1 MGGSKRYTGW
11 MAFSVT
17 GGLVAGLAGLAMPAH
32 AESLSGRVID
42 LNGQAVAGAMVTV
55 MPALPGP
62 TAMTVFSDAGGN
74 FQFPA
79 RDNSGAGRDIKLS
92 LRALGHEFLESRTTV
107 AANGDLQLT
116 VLARPTTNQVQ
127 SAPPSAWLGAV
138 GDHESKSLF
147 ILDCIGCHQV
157 PAPQF
162 RAYANAMADVP
173 GEARADITHRGWAA
187 LVNYM
192 NYVSAEEFGR
202 GPEAAPPDAKNVY
215 SVGDDDRVISYMT
228 TNFPAR
234 MNEVSGY
241 KWGAPLAVT
250 TRTSISEYELP
261 RPNAVR
267 EAVMLGKDRQLY
279 VADVASNRIL
289 KVDPATGRFKALE
302 IPWTGPVGPHSLH
315 RGPDGSLWI
324 APFVS
329 SVVARLDVE
338 QETWKTWPMKDI
350 NGKATGIHDLSF
362 STDHTVLTDREGRV
376 WFSDIA
382 NNSVGY
388 LDPKTGRSE
397 IYRAPPIEGRPA
409 NGSLYGL
416 AMTPDRKHL
425 WYSQLAIGRFGSFNI
440 ETRKF
445 EDSVLLPMN
454 SGPRRL
460 AINDHGILYVPLYGR
475 GQLIEYD
482 TRAHRQIGIYDLPD
496 LASAPY
502 AVTWDPV
509 RKVVWIPTSNA
520 DAIYRFNPE
529 DKSFAVLP
537 MPRTGAM
544 LRMVDVDPETGHLIT
559 SYANIVEQVHGPRMA
574 LIIDPG
580 DDAYAKRGPQ
590 RVRATPAVMTSAATP
605 SPAAPTPVV
614 AARPADGAS
623 LVRASRCYS
632 CHHLT
637 EPLIGPP
644 YKTIAARYGANPE
657 FMTEVLAR
665 KIVLGG
671 GGNWGVVPMVPN
683 EHVSAAD
690 AQTIAR
696 WILDQAP

>member
-1 MGGSKRYTGW
+1 MNIWQKR
-11 MAFSVT
+11 ADP
-17 GGLVAGLAGLAMPAH
+17 GLVMLVVMLAGAPAWG
-32 AESLSGRVID
+32 APLSGRVVD
-42 LNGQAVAGAMVTV
+42 LNGQAVPGAMVTV
-55 MPALPGP
+55 ATSLPGP
-62 TAMTVFSDAGGN
+62 TAMTVYSDAKGEFSYPDQLN
-74 FQFPA
+74 
-79 RDNSGAGRDIKLS
+79 AGDGHEIKVT
-92 LRALGHEFLESRTTV
+92 LRALGYELLDNRITG
-107 AANGDLQLT
+107 AAGNLQL
-116 VLARPTTNQVQ
+116 VILARSTTNQIR
-127 SAPPSAWLGAV
+127 SAPPSAWLLAA
-138 GDHESKSLF
+138 GDHEANSTF

-162 RAYANAMADVP
+162 RAYANAMADIP
-173 GEARADITHRGWAA
+173 GDARADITHRGWTAMI
-187 LVNYM
+187 NYM
-192 NYVSAEEFGR
+192 NFVSAEEFGR
-202 GPEAAPPDAKNVY
+202 GPVVAPLDAKNVY
-215 SVGDDDRVISYMT
+215 SVGDGDRVINYLSDK
-228 TNFPAR
+228 FPGR
-234 MNEVSGY
+234 MNVVSGY
-241 KWGAPLAVT
+241 KWGAPLAVSP
-250 TRTSISEYELP
+250 RTFISEYELP

-267 EAVMLGKDRQLY
+267 EAVLLGSHRQLY
-279 VADVASNRIL
+279 VADVASNNIL
-289 KVDPATGRFKALE
+289 KIDPSTGTIKPLA
-302 IPWTGPVGPHSLH
+302 IPWSGPVGPHSLH
-315 RGPDGSLWI
+315 PGPDGSLWI

-329 SVVARLDVE
+329 SAVARLDVE
-338 QETWKTWPMKDI
+338 NETWKTWPMKDI

-362 STDHTVLTDREGRV
+362 SADHTVLTDTKGYV
-376 WFSDIA
+376 WFSDVT

-425 WYSQLAIGRFGSFNI
+425 WYTQLGIGRFGSFNI

-445 EDSVLLPMN
+445 EDSVVLPMN

-460 AINDHGILYVPLYGR
+460 AISDQGILYVPLYGR

-482 TRAHRQIGIYDLPD
+482 TRAHKQTGIYDLPD

-520 DAIYRFNPE
+520 DAIYRFNPA

-537 MPRTGAM
+537 MPRTGALM
-544 LRMVDVDPETGHLIT
+544 RMVDVDPETGHLVT

-580 DDAYAKRGPQ
+580 DEAYAKLPAKHIHGA
-590 RVRATPAVMTSAATP
+590 ATSAPAAQAPAVAATP
-605 SPAAPTPVV
+605 PTAATR
-614 AARPADGAS
+614 ANTRPGTDGAS
-623 LVRASRCYS
+623 LVKSSRCYA
-632 CHHLT
+632 CHNLT

-644 YKTIAARYGANPE
+644 YKTIAARYSTNRE
-657 FMTEVLAR
+657 LMTEVLAR

-690 AQTIAR
+690 AQAIAR
-696 WILDQAP
+696 WILEQAP

>member
-1 MGGSKRYTGW
+1 MVSNWRI
-11 MAFSVT
+11 S
-17 GGLVAGLAGLAMPAH
+17 GLVALALALVVAPTYA
-32 AESLSGRVID
+32 ASLSGRIVD
-42 LNGQAVAGAMVTV
+42 LNGQPLAGAMVSIES
-55 MPALPGP
+55 PQPGP
-62 TAMTVFSDAGGN
+62 TALTVFTDAAGR
-74 FQFPA
+74 FEFPA
-79 RDNSGAGRDIKLS
+79 RDGLGDGHELKVS
-92 LRALGHEFLESRTTV
+92 LRALGHEILNSHF
-107 AANGDLQLT
+107 ANSASGDLQLT
-116 VLARPTTNQVQ
+116 VLARPTTNQVR
-127 SAPPSAWLGAV
+127 SAPPSAWLRTV
-138 GDHESKSLF
+138 GDHESNSTF

-162 RAYANAMADVP
+162 RNYANAIADVP
-173 GEARADITHRGWAA
+173 GDARTDITRRGWSAI
-187 LVNYM
+187 VSYM
-192 NYVSAEEFGR
+192 NFVSAEEFSR
-202 GPEAAPPDAKNVY
+202 GPDAAPPDARNVY
-215 SVGDDDRVISYMT
+215 SVGDGDSVVNFLSR
-228 TNFPAR
+228 NFPGR

-250 TRTSISEYELP
+250 PRTSISEFELP
-261 RPNAVR
+261 RPNAIR
-267 EAVMLGKDRQLY
+267 EAVLLGSHRQLY

-289 KVDPATGRFKALE
+289 KVDPATGHYQALE

-338 QETWKTWPMKDI
+338 NETWKTWPMKDI
-350 NGKATGIHDLSF
+350 HGKTTGIHDLSF
-362 STDHTVLTDREGRV
+362 GADHTILTDRKGLV
-376 WFSDIA
+376 WFSDVV

-388 LDPKTGRSE
+388 LDPQTGRSE
-397 IYRAPPIEGRPA
+397 IYRAPLIEGRPA

-416 AMTPDRKHL
+416 AMSPDRKHI
-425 WYSQLAIGRFGSFNI
+425 WYTQLAIGRFGSFNT

-445 EDSVLLPMN
+445 EDSVVLPMN

-460 AINDHGILYVPLYGR
+460 AINEAGILFVPLYGR

-482 TRAHRQIGIYDLPD
+482 TLAHRQIGIYDLPD

-520 DAIYRFNPE
+520 DAIYRFNPA

-544 LRMVDVDPETGHLIT
+544 MRMVDVDPDTGHLIT

-580 DDAYAKRGPQ
+580 DDAYAKVRLQ
-590 RVRATPAVMTSAATP
+590 RSMPARPGVATIASVPVPAATQTTPA
-605 SPAAPTPVV
+605 
-614 AARPADGAS
+614 RPLDGAS
-623 LVRASRCYS
+623 LVQKSRCYA
-632 CHHLT
+632 CHQLKQ
-637 EPLIGPP
+637 PLLGPP
-644 YKTIAARYGANPE
+644 YQAIAARYGANRE
-657 FMTEVLAR
+657 LMTEVLAQ

-690 AQTIAR
+690 AQAIAR
-696 WILDQAP
+696 WILEQTP

>member
-1 MGGSKRYTGW
+1 
-11 MAFSVT
+11 
-17 GGLVAGLAGLAMPAH
+17 
-32 AESLSGRVID
+32 
-42 LNGQAVAGAMVTV
+42 
-55 MPALPGP
+55 
-62 TAMTVFSDAGGN
+62 MTVYSDAGGE
-74 FQFPA
+74 FSFP
-79 RDNSGAGRDIKLS
+79 DQLNVGDGHDIKVT
-92 LRALGHEFLESRTTV
+92 LRALDHELLDSHVSGV
-107 AANGDLQLT
+107 AGSLR
-116 VLARPTTNQVQ
+116 VVILARTSTNQVS
-127 SAPPSAWLGAV
+127 SAPPSAWLRVV
-138 GDHESKSLF
+138 GDHESNSSF

-162 RAYANAMADVP
+162 RNYANAMADVP
-173 GEARADITHRGWAA
+173 GDARTDITRRGWSA
-187 LVNYM
+187 LVSYM
-192 NYVSAEEFGR
+192 NFVSAEEFGR
-202 GPEAAPPDAKNVY
+202 GPNAAPPDARNVY
-215 SVGDDDRVISYMT
+215 SVGDGDAVINFLT
-228 TNFPAR
+228 RNFPGR
-234 MNEVSGY
+234 MSDVSGY
-241 KWGAPLAVT
+241 RWGAPLAVT
-250 TRTSISEYELP
+250 PRTSISEYELP

-267 EAVMLGKDRQLY
+267 EAVMLGSQRQLY

-289 KVDPATGRFKALE
+289 KVDPATGAIKALE

-338 QETWKTWPMKDI
+338 NETWKTWPMKDI
-350 NGKATGIHDLSF
+350 HGKATGIHDLSF
-362 STDHTVLTDREGRV
+362 STDHTVLTDSKGLV
-376 WFSDIA
+376 WFSDVV

-425 WYSQLAIGRFGSFNI
+425 WYTQLAIGRFGSFNI

-445 EDSVLLPMN
+445 EDSVVLPMN

-460 AINDHGILYVPLYGR
+460 AINDQGILYVPLYGS

-482 TRAHRQIGIYDLPD
+482 TRAHRQVGIYDLPD

-520 DAIYRFNPE
+520 DAIYRFNPA

-544 LRMVDVDPETGHLIT
+544 LRMVDVDPQTGHLIT
-559 SYANIVEQVHGPRMA
+559 AYANIVEQVHGPRMA

-580 DDAYAKRGPQ
+580 DDAYAKLHTKHIHT
-590 RVRATPAVMTSAATP
+590 ATAPAATA
-605 SPAAPTPVV
+605 AAPTSTTSTT
-614 AARPADGAS
+614 APATGAS
-623 LVRASRCYS
+623 LVQSSRCYA
-632 CHHLT
+632 CHQLK

-644 YKTIAARYGANPE
+644 YQAIAARYSANRDL
-657 FMTEVLAR
+657 MTQVLAR

-683 EHVSAAD
+683 EHVSATD
-690 AQTIAR
+690 AQAIAR
-696 WILDQAP
+696 WILEQVP

>member
-1 MGGSKRYTGW
+1 MGSNWRI
-11 MAFSVT
+11 FS
-17 GGLVAGLAGLAMPAH
+17 LAAAGLGIAAPLCAAT
-32 AESLSGRVID
+32 LSGHVID
-42 LNGQAVAGAMVTV
+42 LNGQALVGAMVTIESSR
-55 MPALPGP
+55 PGP
-62 TAMTVFSDAGGN
+62 TALTVFSDAAGR
-74 FQFPA
+74 FEFPA
-79 RDNSGAGRDIKLS
+79 TADLGDGHDLKVN
-92 LRALGHEFLESRTTV
+92 LRALGHELLESHV
-107 AANGDLQLT
+107 AGSAGSQELT
-116 VLARPTTNQVQ
+116 VLARPTTNQVR
-127 SAPPSAWLGAV
+127 SAPPSAWLRVV
-138 GDHESKSLF
+138 GDHESNSTF

-162 RAYANAMADVP
+162 RNYANAMADVP
-173 GEARADITHRGWAA
+173 GDARADITRRGWSAI
-187 LVNYM
+187 VSYM
-192 NYVSAEEFGR
+192 NFVSAEEFGR
-202 GPEAAPPDAKNVY
+202 GPNAAPPDARNVY
-215 SVGDDDRVISYMT
+215 SVGDGDAVVGYLAK
-228 TNFPAR
+228 NFPGR
-234 MNEVSGY
+234 MNDVSGY
-241 KWGAPLAVT
+241 RWGAPLAVT
-250 TRTSISEYELP
+250 PRTSIAEYELP

-267 EAVMLGKDRQLY
+267 EAVLLGNPRQLY
-279 VADVASNRIL
+279 VADVSSNRIL
-289 KVDPATGRFKALE
+289 KVDPATGRYKALE
-302 IPWTGPVGPHSLH
+302 IPWNGPVGPHSLH

-329 SVVARLDVE
+329 SVVSRLDVTT
-338 QETWKTWPMKDI
+338 QTWKTWPMKDI

-362 STDHTVLTDREGRV
+362 SADHTVLTDSKGLV
-376 WFSDIA
+376 WFSDVV

-388 LDPKTGRSE
+388 LDPQTGRSE

-425 WYSQLAIGRFGSFNI
+425 WYTQLAIGRFGSFNI

-445 EDSVLLPMN
+445 EDSVVLPMN

-460 AINDHGILYVPLYGR
+460 AISDQGVLYVPLYGR

-482 TRAHRQIGIYDLPD
+482 TRARRQIGIYDLPD

-520 DAIYRFNPE
+520 DAIYRFNPA
-529 DKSFAVLP
+529 DKSFTVLP

-544 LRMVDVDPETGHLIT
+544 MRMVDVDPETGHLIT

-580 DDAYAKRGPQ
+580 DDAYAKGQ
-590 RVRATPAVMTSAATP
+590 LKHIHNAPASPASAVAP
-605 SPAAPTPVV
+605 AMAAAPT
-614 AARPADGAS
+614 AANRPASGAS
-623 LVRASRCYS
+623 LVQSSRCYA
-632 CHHLT
+632 CHQLK

-644 YKTIAARYGANPE
+644 YQAIAARYSANRE
-657 FMTEVLAR
+657 LMTQVLAQ

-683 EHVSAAD
+683 EHVSATD
-690 AQTIAR
+690 AQAIAR
-696 WILDQAP
+696 WILEQVP

>member
-1 MGGSKRYTGW
+1 MSIWQKNAGSGLGGILL
-11 MAFSVT
+11 
-17 GGLVAGLAGLAMPAH
+17 LVLAGAPAW
-32 AESLSGRVID
+32 STPLSGRVID

-55 MPALPGP
+55 STSLPGP
-62 TAMTVFSDAGGN
+62 TSMTVFSDPRGEFSYPDQLNAG
-74 FQFPA
+74 
-79 RDNSGAGRDIKLS
+79 DGRGIKVT
-92 LRALGHEFLESRTTV
+92 LRALGYELLDNQVDGPASNLR
-107 AANGDLQLT
+107 LT
-116 VLARPTTNQVQ
+116 ILARTTTNQLR
-127 SAPPSAWLGAV
+127 SAPPSAWLGAA
-138 GDHESKSLF
+138 GDHEANSTF

-162 RAYANAMADVP
+162 RAYANAMADIP
-173 GEARADITHRGWAA
+173 GDARADITHRGWTAM
-187 LVNYM
+187 VNYM
-192 NYVSAEEFGR
+192 NFVSAEEFSR
-202 GPEAAPPDAKNVY
+202 GPDVAPLDAKNVY
-215 SVGDDDRVISYMT
+215 SVGDGDRVINYLSEK
-228 TNFPAR
+228 FPGR
-234 MNEVSGY
+234 MNVVSGY

-250 TRTSISEYELP
+250 ARTSISEYELP
-261 RPNAVR
+261 RPNAIR
-267 EAVMLGKDRQLY
+267 EAVLLGSHRQLY

-289 KVDPATGRFKALE
+289 KVDPTTGSIKALV
-302 IPWTGPVGPHSLH
+302 IPWSGPVGPHSLH

-338 QETWKTWPMKDI
+338 NETWKTWPMKDI

-362 STDHTVLTDREGRV
+362 SVDHTVLTDSKGMV
-376 WFSDIA
+376 WFSDVV

-388 LDPKTGRSE
+388 LDPQTGRSE
-397 IYRAPPIEGRPA
+397 IYRAPAIEGRPA

-425 WYSQLAIGRFGSFNI
+425 WYSQVAIGRFGSFNI

-445 EDSVLLPMN
+445 EDSIVLPMN

-460 AINDHGILYVPLYGR
+460 AISDQGILYVPLYGR

-482 TRAHRQIGIYDLPD
+482 TRAHKQVGIYDLPD

-520 DAIYRFNPE
+520 DAIYRFNPA

-580 DDAYAKRGPQ
+580 DDAYVKLHAKH
-590 RVRATPAVMTSAATP
+590 VHATAATASATAP
-605 SPAAPTPVV
+605 GLAAPVV
-614 AARPADGAS
+614 AAAPAAITRPVADGAS
-623 LVRASRCYS
+623 LVKSSRCYA
-632 CHHLT
+632 CHDLT

-644 YKTIAARYGANPE
+644 YKTIAARYSANRE
-657 FMTEVLAR
+657 LMTQVLAR

-683 EHVSAAD
+683 EHVSATD
-690 AQTIAR
+690 AQAIAR
-696 WILDQAP
+696 WILEQAP